1 MSARTPRFTLLKL
14 AKLAKVAHKV
24 AYEAR
29 DRGVLH
35 PDVLAPSDVLPL
47 RTFDALRRITWSGE
61 RQARFE
67 VQRLRLWESLAIEK
81 SRMELAGLDPLT
93 GLYVHPKGAELASRA
108 SDHAIHVL
116 LLAEEG
122 LPHHYLPLGSW
133 AADALE
139 TLGQGEQVLFDRPSA
154 SDAA

>member
-1 MSARTPRFTLLKL
+1 MAARSPRWTLLKL
-14 AKLAKVAHKV
+14 AKLAKVAQKV

-47 RTFDALRRITWSGE
+47 RTFDALRRITWAGE

-67 VQRLRLWESLAIEK
+67 AQRLRLWESLAIER
-81 SRMELAGLDPLT
+81 SRMDLEGVGLLT
-93 GLYVHPKGAELASRA
+93 GLYVHPKGADLAVRS
-108 SDHAIHVL
+108 SDHAIQVL

-133 AADALE
+133 AADALT
-139 TLGQGEQVLFDRPSA
+139 TLAAGEQEPALIAPTP
-154 SDAA
+154 DAA